1 MTFARK
7 ESLTAEEKRFIEL
20 MQYVNFGRI
29 IGLII
34 TKGKPAFDPPPRL
47 VREIK
52 FGGENGPRPEISS
65 SDFTMKTQ
73 VIELLEHFERLA
85 DGTVATIEVKHGLPF
100 RMSLE
105 ETIQV

>member
-20 MQYVNFGRI
+20 MQYINFGRI

-34 TKGKPAFDPPPRL
+34 TRGKPSFNPPPRQ

-52 FGGENGPRPEISS
+52 FGGENGPRPEMSS

-73 VIELLEHFERLA
+73 VMELFEHFDRLA
-85 DGTVATIEVKHGLPF
+85 DGTEVTIEVKYGLPF
-100 RMSLE
+100 RMSVE